1 MNRKSKWNR
10 SSHVITTSTHCGKN
24 QIYVQKLDC
33 WFKNCFKAKI
43 WILRKNTVDEISN
56 WMDKKNWIL
65 PQCVMYVQS
74 DIETHLSLKQC
85 VKLTFMAGARFSV
98 RDKTDSH
105 KSVKGSYSK
114 KSLISKHCK
123 AQVSSIENLLK
134 DSFCILGNANA
145 LMISSCSF
153 N

>member
-1 MNRKSKWNR
+1 MFRNALLEIRASD
-10 SSHVITTSTHCGKN
+10 HLQG
-24 QIYVQKLDC
+24 
-33 WFKNCFKAKI
+33 
-43 WILRKNTVDEISN
+43 ILRYI
-56 WMDKKNWIL
+56 
-65 PQCVMYVQS
+65 
-74 DIETHLSLKQC
+74 
-85 VKLTFMAGARFSV
+85 KLTFMAGARFSV

>member
-1 MNRKSKWNR
+1 
-10 SSHVITTSTHCGKN
+10 
-24 QIYVQKLDC
+24 
-33 WFKNCFKAKI
+33 
-43 WILRKNTVDEISN
+43 
-56 WMDKKNWIL
+56 
-65 PQCVMYVQS
+65 MYVQS